1 MFFFETEF
9 ETGTLDFLIVVKRI
23 FEIGQ
28 QITQISTHYLKT
40 GPHGAQHTPQGAC
53 FTISCV
59 PCRPKCL
66 KLRLQ
71 AN

>member
-40 GPHGAQHTPQGAC
+40 GPPWSPAQASRGLLYY
-53 FTISCV
+53 FL
-59 PCRPKCL
+59 RPLSSKML
-66 KLRLQ
+66 
-71 AN
+71 